1 MLPEKFKKFMAV
13 CDLGNG
19 WQSRERLCTST
30 LVTFVVTDVNDLPLA
45 PGLPSMISTQEGSCM
60 SLDLTSYELDYDDDA
75 LSWSIKSGIINPISF
90 NDSIFNTPEIEIIGG
105 GILSGR
111 PGQQETSCN
120 PISVG
125 NASLRAYGGLSL
137 TLALSDGMVS
147 VDFPLI
153 VSWVPN
159 WTTPVINLA
168 ASPFN
173 GSSSWA
179 INEDSTSGNMNVTF
193 SLERP
198 EFLIDLDWDGQP
210 AGFGETVG
218 DFTWSLI
225 KDEAVTQVYST
236 TGFSVNILTNVGP
249 LGEDY
254 LQFLPE
260 ANFNTTSVTMTLKV
274 TDSQGLED
282 YQTISVIVNPVNDS
296 PIFTNFPDT
305 VCNLAG
311 VPDSIAQ
318 KPVYCLFEDGSI
330 TPVDLTAVSSD
341 ILIFHP
347 IRWNGI
353 LQMHPLVKILMRV
366 VLILAFQVLTLS
378 ILLIL

>member
-1 MLPEKFKKFMAV
+1 M
-13 CDLGNG
+13 
-19 WQSRERLCTST
+19 
-30 LVTFVVTDVNDLPLA
+30 
-45 PGLPSMISTQEGSCM
+45 
-60 SLDLTSYELDYDDDA
+60 
-75 LSWSIKSGIINPISF
+75 
-90 NDSIFNTPEIEIIGG
+90 
-105 GILSGR
+105 

-210 AGFGETVG
+210 AGFGETV
-218 DFTWSLI
+218 WRL
-225 KDEAVTQVYST
+225 Y
-236 TGFSVNILTNVGP
+236 P
-249 LGEDY
+249 
-254 LQFLPE
+254 
-260 ANFNTTSVTMTLKV
+260 
-274 TDSQGLED
+274 
-282 YQTISVIVNPVNDS
+282 
-296 PIFTNFPDT
+296 
-305 VCNLAG
+305 
-311 VPDSIAQ
+311 
-318 KPVYCLFEDGSI
+318 
-330 TPVDLTAVSSD
+330 
-341 ILIFHP
+341 
-347 IRWNGI
+347 R
-353 LQMHPLVKILMRV
+353 
-366 VLILAFQVLTLS
+366 
-378 ILLIL
+378 